1 MPLVVVEELAAS
13 LADEVEKKYE
23 KKSWWNS
30 FKAVLFYGPAVLIS
44 IYLIGFFL
52 GIF

>member
-23 KKSWWNS
+23 KEAILVARK
-30 FKAVLFYGPAVLIS
+30 KAFGEGDN
-44 IYLIGFFL
+44 YLYYPPWRK
-52 GIF
+52 